1 MDCEM
6 TDTCPFFANKSDESR
21 AVELLKEVYCRGHQQ
36 QCARYRVLKAV
47 GRENVPLTLYPNQTH
62 LVEGIIK
69 KVREKSPEPEHASS
83 GD

>member
-1 MDCEM
+1 M
-6 TDTCPFFANKSDESR
+6 TEICPFFATGSDESR
-21 AVELLKEVYCRGHQQ
+21 AVELLKEVYCRGHQH

-62 LVEGIIK
+62 LVEGIIR
-69 KVREKSPEPEHASS
+69 KVRAPQPHRKKQHAVS